1 MASKRRREMLVGFWW
16 GSLKESG
23 CFEDL
28 SIDGGILL
36 KWV

>member
-1 MASKRRREMLVGFWW
+1 MLVGFWW
-16 GSLKESG
+16 GSQKERG

-28 SIDGGILL
+28 SIDGGMLL